1 MIVGVD
7 LTQFAR
13 DPYGSGIQRV
23 LQQLARC
30 WPVDDL
36 AVDFVLPT
44 PDGYAL
50 LSAEQA
56 ERVLSVPFAPRSGDL
71 REAVAAAVAEQDAP
85 RVKDGDLLAIHDAWM
100 LPEVSYL
107 PEVLDRVEVFAACMP
122 VVMVGYDTLP
132 MSEPANYRFVPGG
145 AARVSE
151 YFRLLATVDS
161 VVCISA
167 YARDSI
173 LSRLRRDPALPISV
187 AHPGG
192 DHLDV
197 REPAPAGR
205 TTFLRLGTMEARKR
219 PLEILDAFLAAVDR
233 HGLAADL
240 VYVGGPSA
248 SDDAINARVRSA
260 VAAGAPVRW
269 VEGAPDAEVHDL
281 VHRASGF
288 LSLGTE
294 GYGIPVLEA
303 IRLGT
308 PVLYDG
314 IQPAAELME
323 GRGARRVRGL
333 DHDGL
338 VDTFVR
344 YGDAS
349 ALDDLRGELAPGDV
363 PTWSDF
369 ARAVAAA
376 VREQVTA

>member
-1 MIVGVD
+1 VIVGVD

-30 WPVDDL
+30 WPTDEL
-36 AVDFVLPT
+36 AVDFALPT
-44 PDGYAL
+44 DDGVAL
-50 LSAEQA
+50 LSAAQA
-56 ERVLSVPFAPRSGDL
+56 EQVLSVPFGPRSGDL

-85 RVKDGDLLAIHDAWM
+85 RVKDGDLLAIHDAWL

-151 YFRLLATVDS
+151 YFRLLTTVDS

-167 YARDSI
+167 YARDAI
-173 LSRLRRDPALPISV
+173 LGRLRRDPALAISV

-192 DHLDV
+192 DHLPV
-197 REPAPAGR
+197 RAPAPADR

-219 PLEILDAFLAAVDR
+219 PVEILDAFLAAVDR

-248 SDDAINARVRSA
+248 SDEAINARVRSA
-260 VAAGAPVRW
+260 VASGAPVRW
-269 VEGAPDAEVHDL
+269 IEGAADPEVHDL

-294 GYGIPVLEA
+294 GYGIPALEA

-323 GRGARRVRGL
+323 GHGARRIPGL
-333 DHDGL
+333 DHEGLVGTFVQYGEPGALDGL
-338 VDTFVR
+338 RDQVAP
-344 YGDAS
+344 DA
-349 ALDDLRGELAPGDV
+349 V
-363 PTWSDF
+363 PTWADF
-369 ARAVAAA
+369 AAAVARA